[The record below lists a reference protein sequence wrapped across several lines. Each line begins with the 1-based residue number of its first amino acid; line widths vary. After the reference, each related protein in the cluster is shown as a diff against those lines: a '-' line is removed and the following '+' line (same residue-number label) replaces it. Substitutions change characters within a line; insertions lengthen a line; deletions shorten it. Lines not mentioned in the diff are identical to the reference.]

1 MSVMSINKFCFG
13 LVVFWVAFASANAQN
28 RGNTNLKKDSLL
40 NNITNLNK
48 RIKDASSNKNISTGF
63 SAPLKIDTAYA
74 NQLNDATFGP
84 QRDNQGL
91 LILENNWTPFSE
103 NTTFRDTV
111 ILDPVFLPVIF
122 DGKILPDNLDFL
134 PVKSDST
141 EEFHLIPKESTF
153 ASELDRVQHI
163 REMRKYY
170 FMNNPQKVRVS
181 TSDFVDS
188 EKLKEA
194 SVVEKKNVFKEL
206 LTTDDAISI
215 SKPEVEKIQI
225 KPVYWLKNGD
235 HKLQLS
241 FNTYSKQ
248 WSGDN
253 NFDLFS
259 HQKFNVNYK
268 KNKIRFDNLI
278 EWRLQLKQIT
288 SIDKDKDENKNKDK
302 VNVIEDY
309 LRTYSIFKLE
319 AFKKWSYSAN
329 LEMKTPIFSKKT
341 TDVNRTLQ
349 RAFLTPFELNTGI
362 GMSYSTETKSN
373 KDKYRILKLSADI
386 SALSINYK
394 YASHDSISVT
404 SLGIKEGRK
413 SQTDFGSTFNV
424 NLSYAHNRFA
434 KYTSRIKY
442 FTNYKKAYAE
452 WENSF
457 DLALNRFF
465 STTLYL
471 YVKFDDSVVPEKR
484 NNDDTWAYFNYNQ
497 MVRFGLTYTW

>member
-1 MSVMSINKFCFG
+1 MNVNKFCLGLIVF
-13 LVVFWVAFASANAQN
+13 LVVFGSANAQN
-28 RGNTNLKKDSLL
+28 NDNTNLKKDSLL

-48 RIKDASSNKNISTGF
+48 RLKDVSSKNVSTGF

-74 NQLNDATFGP
+74 SLLNDSSFLP
-84 QRDNQGL
+84 MRDHHGL

-103 NTTFRDTV
+103 NMTFRDTV

-122 DGKILPDNLDFL
+122 DGEILPENLDFL
-134 PVKSDST
+134 SKKTSST

-153 ASELDRVQHI
+153 APDLDRIHHI
-163 REMRKYY
+163 VEMRKYY
-170 FMNNPQKVRVS
+170 FMNNPQKIQIS
-181 TSDFVDS
+181 TSNFVDS

-194 SVVEKKNVFKEL
+194 SIVEKKNVFKEL
-206 LTTDDAISI
+206 LTTDDAVSI
-215 SKPEVEKIQI
+215 YKPEVEKIEI

-241 FNTYSKQ
+241 FNTYSEQ
-248 WSGDN
+248 WGGDN

-259 HQKFNVNYK
+259 HQKFNFNYK
-268 KNKIRFDNLI
+268 KNRIKFDNLI

-288 SIDKDKDENKNKDK
+288 SIDKDNEENKNKDK
-302 VNVIEDY
+302 VNVVEDY
-309 LRTYSIFKLE
+309 LRTYSIFKLD
-319 AFKKWSYSAN
+319 AFNKWAYSAN
-329 LEMKTPIFSKKT
+329 LEMKTPILSKRT
-341 TDVNRTLQ
+341 LDANRTLQ
-349 RAFLTPFELNTGI
+349 RAFLTPFEFNTGI
-362 GMSYSTETKSN
+362 GMSYGTETKSN
-373 KDKYRILKLSADI
+373 KDKYRIFKLSADI
-386 SALSINYK
+386 SVISINYK
-394 YASHDSISVT
+394 YALNDSVSVKT
-404 SLGIKEGRK
+404 IGIKEGRK
-413 SQTDFGSTFNV
+413 SQTDFGSTFNI
-424 NLSYAHNRFA
+424 NLSYSHNRFV

-471 YVKFDDSVVPEKR
+471 YVKFDDSVLPEKR